1 MARPRGG
8 DWLADEM
15 RALSEAGADILVSAL
30 TTDEANELD
39 LARERTAAEAA
50 GITFVHLP
58 TPDRATPDPVA
69 FRKLVGDLTEHLDRG
84 EHVVIHCRMGIG
96 RSSMLAA
103 ALLMAE
109 GVDPGGAWSTLR
121 EARGL
126 DVPDTPEQRAWVEA
140 VMISR

>member
-1 MARPRGG
+1 MSRYII
-8 DWLADEM
+8 
-15 RALSEAGADILVSAL
+15 SV
-30 TTDEANELD
+30 TTDPGSERIRPPPRR
-39 LARERTAAEAA
+39 LARNE
-50 GITFVHLP
+50 FSQ
-58 TPDRATPDPVA
+58 A
-69 FRKLVGDLTEHLDRG
+69 FRKLVGDLAEHLDRG

-140 VMISR
+140 VMIST